1 MRIQF
6 LTMMMEISFTRLLA
20 IWESILM
27 AICICEWVIICRW
40 TWTLG
45 SYTLTPVGEMT
56 TKTMTSNTV
65 LSQS

>member
-1 MRIQF
+1 MRNPIFDYDDGDFIYQ
-6 LTMMMEISFTRLLA
+6 TSGNMGIDSDG
-20 IWESILM
+20 
-27 AICICEWVIICRW
+27 ICICEWVIIYRW

-65 LSQS
+65 